1 MMKDTDQKEKRKG
14 FIDQIEI
21 EMIDRIGKKEIETL
35 KGLKKEKGLM
45 NQTREINTEIKM
57 TEIATLPH
65 LLHITENLQGI
76 RKINAKNLETET
88 MIEIIMIEKAE
99 ITEIARISRKIGIEI
114 IKIKRETGTTK
125 IGIKRIGTGINK
137 EIKAIQGIEKLGI
150 EKIGTIKIIGNVRTQ
165 EIIEILHPK
174 ILRTIKKAGI
184 KREIGQ
190 INTLLL
196 VLLKKIKK
204 NSEEIQRKIREMK

>member
-1 MMKDTDQKEKRKG
+1 
-14 FIDQIEI
+14 
-21 EMIDRIGKKEIETL
+21 MIDRIGKKEIETL

-45 NQTREINTEIKM
+45 NQTREIDTEIKM

-65 LLHITENLQGI
+65 LLHITEIRQGI

-88 MIEIIMIEKAE
+88 MIEIIMIEKAK

-114 IKIKRETGTTK
+114 IKIKRETETTK
-125 IGIKRIGTGINK
+125 IEIKRIGTGINK
-137 EIKAIQGIEKLGI
+137 ETKAIQGIEKLGI
-150 EKIGTIKIIGNVRTQ
+150 EKIGTIKIIGNIRTQ

-174 ILRTIKKAGI
+174 ILRTIKKAEI

-190 INTLLL
+190 INTLLLL

-204 NSEEIQRKIREMK
+204 NSEKDKRNEVSYSSKGEIKRKDS